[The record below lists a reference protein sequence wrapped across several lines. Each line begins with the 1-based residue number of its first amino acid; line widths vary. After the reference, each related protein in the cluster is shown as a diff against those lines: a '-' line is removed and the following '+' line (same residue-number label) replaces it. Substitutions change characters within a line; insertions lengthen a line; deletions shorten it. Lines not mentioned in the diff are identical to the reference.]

1 LWCRWLASNDP
12 GIRSG
17 TPMNTLQDQALLSPP
32 AATNGPGSTGPGP
45 SSSGPSSSAPSS
57 PAPSSPGPAA
67 ANAAYDEGTPRS
79 VIFGLTLVAIAIGL
93 ALVLVL
99 LSFIPFIKQWFARD
113 VTLTIETETQSVLW
127 RTRPTAD
134 DPLVLALPPG
144 ELMQQRVG
152 EDFSVVMVGSPLAVP
167 AIQAEG
173 ETEFRLISRGACNFE
188 LTARSTGE
196 GKLSVFD
203 SGQAKPELSATE
215 VIYVLRDP
223 ANLAAPASALAAAP
237 AASCSGASERYDFF
251 LHDAFALEVGEGV
264 GAAEI
269 PTRLVVSTPTV
280 LSGAIAAHNRAWLF
294 DTRYDLGTNI
304 INPGDFVRLVP
315 ESSRGRNYQLSI
327 SGAVSFAPAKGALD
341 VVAYASSAQA
351 EVEHFGG
358 RYVFKATTWETIAS
372 QPVVQFY
379 ISALAAML
387 AIVGF
392 VMGIKKW
399 RRQGLDGLDPTPG

>member
-1 LWCRWLASNDP
+1 
-12 GIRSG
+12 
-17 TPMNTLQDQALLSPP
+17 MNLVSDEAPTSSP
-32 AATNGPGSTGPGP
+32 AASNGPGPPANPGP
-45 SSSGPSSSAPSS
+45 SAK
-57 PAPSSPGPAA
+57 PGQPT
-67 ANAAYDEGTPRS
+67 NIVYDEGTPRS
-79 VIFGLTLVAIAIGL
+79 VVFGLTLVAIATGL
-93 ALVLVL
+93 AFLIVIVSL
-99 LSFIPFIKQWFARD
+99 IPFIKQWFARD
-113 VTLTIETETQSVLW
+113 VTLTVEAETQSVVW
-127 RTRPTAD
+127 RAQPTAD
-134 DPLVLALPPG
+134 DPLVLPLPPG
-144 ELMQQRVG
+144 EVMQQRIG
-152 EDFSVVMVGSPLAVP
+152 EDFSVIMVGTPLSVP
-167 AIQAEG
+167 AIRADG
-173 ETEFRLISRGACNFE
+173 EVELRMVSRGPCAFE
-188 LTARSTGE
+188 FTARTVGD

-203 SGQAKPELSATE
+203 GGQERPEFAASE

-223 ANLAAPASALAAAP
+223 ANAAAP
-237 AASCSGASERYDFF
+237 AAASAVSAAAPCLGASERYDFF

-280 LSGAIAAHNRAWLF
+280 ISGAVAAHNRAWLF
-294 DTRYDLGTNI
+294 DTRYDLGTNT

-315 ESSRGRNYQLSI
+315 ESSRGPNYQLSI
-327 SGAVSFAPAKGALD
+327 SGAVSFTPAKGALD

-379 ISALAAML
+379 LSALAAML

>member
-1 LWCRWLASNDP
+1 MS
-12 GIRSG
+12 
-17 TPMNTLQDQALLSPP
+17 TLQDEALMSPP
-32 AATNGPGSTGPGP
+32 AASDGPAPGAPGP
-45 SSSGPSSSAPSS
+45 DSSGPAEPG
-57 PAPSSPGPAA
+57 SPGRGSASPDAP
-67 ANAAYDEGTPRS
+67 NAAYDEGTPRS
-79 VIFGLTLVAIAIGL
+79 VVFGLTLVGIATGL
-93 ALVLVL
+93 ALLIVL
-99 LSFIPFIKQWFARD
+99 LSLIPFIKHWFARD
-113 VTLTIETETQSVLW
+113 VTLTVETETQSVVW

-134 DPLVLALPPG
+134 EPLILALPPG
-144 ELMQQRVG
+144 ELMQQKVAD
-152 EDFSVVMVGSPLAVP
+152 DFSVAMVGTPLSIP
-167 AIQAEG
+167 AIRADG
-173 ETEFRLISRGACNFE
+173 EVELRMISRGPCDFE
-188 LTARSTGE
+188 FTARSTGE
-196 GKLSVFD
+196 NKLAVFD
-203 SGQAKPELSATE
+203 GGQEKPELAATE
-215 VIYVLRDP
+215 VIYLLRDP
-223 ANLAAPASALAAAP
+223 ANAAATAAAPNAPAAPACL
-237 AASCSGASERYDFF
+237 GGSERYDFF
-251 LHDAFALEVGEGV
+251 LHDAVALEVGEGV

-269 PTRLVVSTPTV
+269 PTRLVVSTPIV
-280 LSGAIAAHNRAWLF
+280 LSGAVAAHNRAWLF
-294 DTRYDLGTNI
+294 DTRYDLGTNT

-315 ESSRGRNYQLSI
+315 ESSRGPGYQLSI